1 MVRKAM
7 ISAMDEAV
15 GEIVTRLKKSEDW
28 EKTVILFLSDN
39 GSSVLSGNSPFRG
52 GRGSPLE
59 GGVRVPALV
68 ASPLL
73 AEEVRGQ
80 TLSHMVHITDLAP
93 TLLSLAGLEEI
104 TEMDGYNIWPALNNL
119 ISTERNLMVY
129 NLDMDDQSANFQF
142 AVRQDNWKIIW
153 GHPEDFGVHKTPK
166 INEVRLYDL
175 DIDPAESN
183 DLSEEEPEKVSELK
197 ELILS
202 LLVEMKPAYN
212 PNRLSLAFPRYNS
225 GLVRT
230 GWCRAGWEEILWRFP
245 THWDTVLQSVLQGGY
260 QDYTEYTEYY

>member
-119 ISTERNLMVY
+119 ISTERKVAGLKNAVEETRSM
-129 NLDMDDQSANFQF
+129 LDQADRFRRQLEQEVTENSDEQSKLLFQNTSLHSEKRRLE
-142 AVRQDNWKIIW
+142 ADIAELQV
-153 GHPEDFGVHKTPK
+153 ELE
-166 INEVRLYDL
+166 EVREELREREVRAKDSMMDASKIAQELHSEQEQSGILENETKNLETIVKNLHVSRLRGTL
-175 DIDPAESN
+175 DYI
-183 DLSEEEPEKVSELK
+183 LK
-197 ELILS
+197 R
-202 LLVEMKPAYN
+202 N
-212 PNRLSLAFPRYNS
+212 FR
-225 GLVRT
+225 
-230 GWCRAGWEEILWRFP
+230 
-245 THWDTVLQSVLQGGY
+245 
-260 QDYTEYTEYY
+260 